1 MNAVAELIL
10 ASTSRYR
17 RALLERL
24 RLPFRCVAP
33 RVEETQH
40 AGESVESMV
49 ARLARDKALAVS
61 RQHPEALVIGADQ
74 AASLGGRA
82 LGKPGERERAI
93 EQLLHCS
100 GQSVVF
106 HTAVC
111 LHGPDGD
118 EQGALDTTVV
128 RFRTLS
134 EAEILRY
141 VEAESPLDCAGSFKC
156 EGLGISLFDGIDS
169 EDPSALVGLPL
180 IALCRLLRARG
191 LQLP

>member
-1 MNAVAELIL
+1 MSVLPQLML

-24 RLPFRCVAP
+24 NLPFRCVAP
-33 RVEETQH
+33 QVEEIQH

-49 ARLARDKALAVS
+49 ARLARDKARAVS
-61 RQHPEALVIGADQ
+61 RQHPQALVIGADQ

-82 LGKPGERERAI
+82 LGKPGARDRAI

-100 GQSVVF
+100 GQTVTF

-111 LHGPDGD
+111 VHGPEDG
-118 EQGALDTTVV
+118 EQGAMDTTVV
-128 RFRTLS
+128 RFRALS
-134 EAEILRY
+134 EAEIVRY
-141 VEAESPLDCAGSFKC
+141 VDAESPLDCAGSFKC

-169 EDPSALVGLPL
+169 EDPCALVGLPL
-180 IALCRLLRARG
+180 IALCRLLRERG
-191 LQLP
+191 LPLP